1 MKKILLASNN
11 KHKAIEFNKI
21 IKDII
26 PGEIDLI
33 LPGNISEDKFDVEET
48 GKNFFENAY
57 IKAKAFYDKFHLPVI
72 SDDSGL
78 EVNALNGEP
87 GLNSARYAGKH
98 GDDAANRR
106 KLLDNLMGIKERNA
120 NFIAVLCY
128 YSGDEPIF
136 FEGKVFGN
144 IINNEQGSGGF
155 GYDPLFIPE
164 GYSETFA
171 EMSDKEKNKISHRA
185 MALQRFARY
194 LSEN

>member
-21 IKDII
+21 INDIL

-33 LPGNISEDKFDVEET
+33 LPGNISEEIFDVEET

-57 IKAKAFYDKFHLPVI
+57 IKAKAYYDKFQLPVI

-78 EVNALNGEP
+78 EVQALNSEP
-87 GLNSARYAGKH
+87 GLNSARYAGNH
-98 GDDAANRR
+98 GDDGANRR
-106 KLLDNLMGIKERNA
+106 KLLDNLLGIKKRNA

-128 YSGDEPIF
+128 YSGEEPIF

-185 MALQRFARY
+185 MALQRFAQY